1 MESAINRVFDTPELR
16 LRIAQFVTLRD
27 ALSCVL
33 VSKDWADSFS
43 FAVWHTIDFDL
54 QGRFIL
60 LDDEVISKYG
70 SRIRSVKNIKDNI
83 QVQLINN
90 PAINRLAELTM
101 AIGKTAR
108 FQACCFETLG
118 RNSVTLKDIRI
129 SKSPQASN
137 IELFF
142 PIEGAFRNVGT
153 GARPCLSSLT
163 FQGMTI
169 TRAAISSLLM
179 ALPVLSV
186 LDLTS
191 STILPSILSEIYEHR
206 HMSTLVA
213 STSQIFGCTSTPE
226 QPSLFAHFPKLMQ
239 WRVCSESS
247 SSTKVSPKDIKSEV
261 TLHCPNL
268 WFLYLDVDGP
278 TAGEIITKGFK
289 SLWTICVRQDQLSPQ
304 LILAILRHSS
314 ELTNFTTF
322 LQPQRQ
328 DDDDGELE
336 EIEVSQAPG
345 WAIQQIP
352 QQCKHLRSLVL
363 PEQEIDIEDMEMSP
377 WSCRFL
383 RDLHIRIRGL
393 NTKEKVDRTIQL
405 WLEKREKKSEAAKP
419 NEDDDDYYG
428 GYNDDAT
435 PQADVSALSI
445 EERVADHL
453 VKLKYLNK
461 IGHPLALKM
470 NRFRGNPLEVPLIRR
485 RISEYM
491 AAKDAIACAL
501 VCKDWTDDFVNR
513 IWQSI
518 DVNRQSRFLKLSTE
532 VISEHGH
539 RIRAIHAL
547 QKLGELEMDVIRNP
561 SICRLTTF
569 SIYTYPGQGNFTYY
583 FDILQQNIKTLREI
597 KLTVVLHHY
606 PET

>member
-43 FAVWHTIDFDL
+43 FAVWHTIDFEL
-54 QGRFIL
+54 QERFIL

-70 SRIRSVKNIKDNI
+70 SRIRSVKNIKDTSQI
-83 QVQLINN
+83 QLINN

-137 IELFF
+137 MEIFF

-153 GARPCLSSLT
+153 GAQPCLGSLT
-163 FQGMTI
+163 FQGMTV

-191 STILPSILSEIYEHR
+191 STILPSILNEIYEHR

-239 WRVCSESS
+239 WRVCSELN
-247 SSTKVSPKDIKSEV
+247 SSTKVSPKDIKAEV
-261 TLHCPNL
+261 ALHCPNL

-322 LQPQRQ
+322 LQPHGQ
-328 DDDDGELE
+328 DDDDDDELE

-363 PEQEIDIEDMEMSP
+363 PEQEVDIEDMEMSP

-393 NTKEKVDRTIQL
+393 NTRQKVDRAIQL
-405 WLEKREKKSEAAKP
+405 WLEKREKKLEGAKP

-428 GYNDDAT
+428 GYNDDT
-435 PQADVSALSI
+435 TSPADVSILSI

-461 IGHPLALKM
+461 VWLGTRVH
-470 NRFRGNPLEVPLIRR
+470 
-485 RISEYM
+485 
-491 AAKDAIACAL
+491 
-501 VCKDWTDDFVNR
+501 
-513 IWQSI
+513 SI
-518 DVNRQSRFLKLSTE
+518 
-532 VISEHGH
+532 
-539 RIRAIHAL
+539 
-547 QKLGELEMDVIRNP
+547 
-561 SICRLTTF
+561 
-569 SIYTYPGQGNFTYY
+569 
-583 FDILQQNIKTLREI
+583 
-597 KLTVVLHHY
+597 
-606 PET
+606 